1 MENHLFSW
9 KIHYKWWFPI
19 VMLNYQRVNQVYLV
33 SGALSWVLVWGNMW
47 LWWRMDASPADLT
60 ASSLVTSLQRQVTF
74 AGCNLL
80 TCTDEKTGIC
90 ICIYISI
97 YIYLYLYLYVY
108 LYLYISIS
116 ISIYIYIYS
125 GDVQKQLSLFDFFLE
140 SGIAGARRR
149 NHCAHSKRLLGLNT
163 LHIVAHR
170 CTMSE
175 YRHATSSWIWL
186 LYLGFT

>member
-1 MENHLFSW
+1 
-9 KIHYKWWFPI
+9 
-19 VMLNYQRVNQVYLV
+19 
-33 SGALSWVLVWGNMW
+33 
-47 LWWRMDASPADLT
+47 MDASPADLT

-90 ICIYISI
+90 ICIYLYIYIYIYIYMYIYIYIYI
-97 YIYLYLYLYVY
+97 YIYLYL
-108 LYLYISIS
+108 
-116 ISIYIYIYS
+116 YIYIYS

-163 LHIVAHR
+163 LHIVALCQSTDTQLHLEYDYCTWDSHR
-170 CTMSE
+170 IGLGLSSLPKTLNNSNKE
-175 YRHATSSWIWL
+175 HADKPMDFGASFRRQDHC
-186 LYLGFT
+186 GCRKVAAHG